1 MMDVR
6 EEENKGRWRGR
17 MEGIEYKKW
26 NCVLENC
33 GHLIESRIS
42 GFPCDGRE
50 AVLGLDWGRGAADL
64 QG

>member
-1 MMDVR
+1 
-6 EEENKGRWRGR
+6 